1 MSPHDPIDTGDD
13 PDLLAAELALGVLDG
28 AARQEA
34 QARQAIDPAFAAEVA
49 QWEARFAPWLDA
61 IAAEAPPAR
70 AWDRISAVLWGESA
84 GRADARTPRPVPLL
98 QRLGFWRG
106 LAAGGFALAML
117 AWLALFLLPRA
128 PAPVPPAGH
137 PPVVVAPPAAA
148 PIVVSLRHDDGS
160 TAYTATL
167 DTATGELVLVP
178 VQLQGDTATSPELWL
193 IPPGEAPRSLGMVPR
208 DRAIRV
214 ALPVQLRAVT
224 PDTLFAISLEPAGSG
239 PHAAPT
245 GPVVAKGSPLQL

>member
-1 MSPHDPIDTGDD
+1 MRANTS
-13 PDLLAAELALGVLDG
+13 ALV
-28 AARQEA
+28 R
-34 QARQAIDPAFAAEVA
+34 
-49 QWEARFAPWLDA
+49 
-61 IAAEAPPAR
+61 
-70 AWDRISAVLWGESA
+70 SS
-84 GRADARTPRPVPLL
+84 
-98 QRLGFWRG
+98 
-106 LAAGGFALAML
+106 
-117 AWLALFLLPRA
+117 
-128 PAPVPPAGH
+128 
-137 PPVVVAPPAAA
+137 
-148 PIVVSLRHDDGS
+148 
-160 TAYTATL
+160 TL